1 MKLLLDGM
9 LGRLAKWLRLL
20 GYDTAYF
27 PNLDDHELVRLARA
41 QGRVLLT
48 RDRELTRRRGM
59 SCLLVESD
67 ELEEQIQQAITELH
81 LETEQPFSRCP
92 VCNTPLQEAEKL
104 SVKGRVPPYV
114 FRTKEHFSLC
124 PECDRIYWQ
133 GTHWDNMRQE
143 IAHIRSDHPTK
154 DHQTKEEEANC
165 NQ

>member
-27 PNLDDHELVRLARA
+27 PDLDDNELVRLARA
-41 QGRVLLT
+41 QGRILLT
-48 RDRELTRRRGM
+48 RDGELTRRRGLN
-59 SCLLVESD
+59 SLFVESE
-67 ELEEQIQQAITELH
+67 ELEEQIQQVISELN
-81 LETEQPFSRCP
+81 LETERPFSRCP
-92 VCNTPLQEAEKL
+92 VCNTPLQEVEKP

-124 PECDRIYWQ
+124 PECDRIYWR

-143 IAHIRSDHPTK
+143 MARIRQEEVSLREAVFATK
-154 DHQTKEEEANC
+154 QSPP
-165 NQ
+165 